1 MPRSPFFSFQNSSP
15 LSPFQICY
23 DSPYF
28 LKPPLSAGFKGGQR
42 RFRSGGRPNK
52 QGEAPPSPQKWR
64 RGSLANS
71 SVQSGSGQR
80 AKEVVEESDGRTDFA
95 VVPAGSPRRA
105 ARLRRGWSVKVC
117 RVIRRR
123 TAARKCLKW
132 TLDLKAERN
141 VYIRMYIML
150 CEYSVNNI
158 CLPRIKTYST

>member
-1 MPRSPFFSFQNSSP
+1 MPGDHCKLLMPGSMGETLAGWRVGVLHRSDPRLPLKHPPEKKKSPKCSDRMPRSPFFSFQNSSP

-52 QGEAPPSPQKWR
+52 QGEAPPSPQKLR

-80 AKEVVEESDGRTDFA
+80 AKEVVEESNGRTDFA

-105 ARLRRGWSVKVC
+105 ARLR
-117 RVIRRR
+117 
-123 TAARKCLKW
+123 
-132 TLDLKAERN
+132 
-141 VYIRMYIML
+141 
-150 CEYSVNNI
+150 
-158 CLPRIKTYST
+158 